1 MYNAAKNKR
10 VYNANNA
17 AKNKRV
23 YKNYSRQTDKKAL
36 HTKKCVVLSLKY
48 ISVIRWPKTGTNS
61 TSNN

>member
-36 HTKKCVVLSLKY
+36 HTKKMCCFKPQVY
-48 ISVIRWPKTGTNS
+48 IRYPLA
-61 TSNN
+61 